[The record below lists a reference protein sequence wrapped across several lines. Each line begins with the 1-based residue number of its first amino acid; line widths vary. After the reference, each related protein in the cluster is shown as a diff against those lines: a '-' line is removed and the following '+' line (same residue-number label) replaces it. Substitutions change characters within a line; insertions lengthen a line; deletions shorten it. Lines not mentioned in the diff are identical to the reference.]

1 MVLMHRSTSTYV
13 LNVRFV
19 LGWGI
24 TFFYKFNNG
33 CSRIG
38 YMYFRLELLFQD
50 QLYAW
55 QCCSIGMVVYL
66 ELLFRLVTCLELLF
80 QDWLHAWNRCSRI
93 GCILEIVY
101 LLQDLL
107 YCMLG
112 IVVLGFVLCQES
124 LFQEWF
130 HARKC
135 CSRIGGI
142 YVKNCCSRIGGML
155 GIVVLLLVVQYV
167 RNCGSRI
174 GSLLAIAVLGF

>member
-19 LGWGI
+19 LGWGWGI
-24 TFFYKFNNG
+24 TFFFINLIMAVLGLVN
-33 CSRIG
+33 G

-80 QDWLHAWNRCSRI
+80 QDWLHSRNCLSTLGFALQYARNCCSMI
-93 GCILEIVY
+93 CS
-101 LLQDLL
+101 
-107 YCMLG
+107 MLG
-112 IVVLGFVLCQES
+112 IVVLGMVLCKEM
-124 LFQEWF
+124 LFQDWWY
-130 HARKC
+130 
-135 CSRIGGI
+135 I
-142 YVKNCCSRIGGML
+142 KNCCSRIGGML

>member
-55 QCCSIGMVVYL
+55 QCCSTVQAW
-66 ELLFRLVTCLELLF
+66 LFTWNCCS
-80 QDWLHAWNRCSRI
+80 DWLHAWNCCSRI

-130 HARKC
+130 YARKC

-142 YVKNCCSRIGGML
+142 
-155 GIVVLLLVVQYV
+155 
-167 RNCGSRI
+167 
-174 GSLLAIAVLGF
+174 